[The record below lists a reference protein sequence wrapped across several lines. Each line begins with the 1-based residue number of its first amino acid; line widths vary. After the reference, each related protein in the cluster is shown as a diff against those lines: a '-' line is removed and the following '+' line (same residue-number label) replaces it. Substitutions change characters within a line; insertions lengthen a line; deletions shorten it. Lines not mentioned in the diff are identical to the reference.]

1 MRESKGTLENL
12 VIEIGANTREFL
24 AGLKEVGDS
33 TKDLGERLKS
43 IGVVAAA
50 AFAGYTAAIM
60 GSVYAYREEEK
71 IGLEVQAILQSTG
84 GVAGVTAKAIDE
96 LAESL
101 AKSTTFSKGQIERGE
116 ELLLTFTRIGKD
128 IFPAA
133 TQATLDLAQRMGGD
147 TSQAA
152 QALGRALEDPT
163 QGLSRLAR
171 SGVLFTEQQK
181 SQIETMYLSGN
192 VAQAQALILKQVESS
207 LDHMAQ
213 AAAGGTGALSVMK
226 NQMEELAAKVGEQFA
241 PYVIAGAK
249 AITSLI
255 IAAKENAEIVR
266 LGADILATGAIV
278 SGTIATIAGAT
289 SAWGLLSA
297 GIKFATGTTLAFGT
311 AAKVAMG
318 ATGLGL
324 LVVVALEAYQHWAVV
339 WPAMQEIYKTF
350 VTFITSASAGLS
362 KVIHGAMHMDINEIK
377 EGIAQAA
384 QAFIDGAKKTG
395 GAVASMFKATPEA
408 RAEAAET
415 GRTIAQIQAA
425 AAIKENQKAQDALNK
440 NKKDSQIAGN
450 QALILEETG
459 HTAKLVALKKQEAA
473 DLKILSDSNQKA
485 VWSATQKHLSE
496 VRALYEAE
504 EKNEKNQTA
513 TFNKLTLK
521 NTEQFSTAEL
531 AQLKG
536 SIQTEKDA
544 KHQNALDDLNFEIQA
559 HNTLLQ
565 EQERFG
571 TAYAAINQAM
581 HSKVFQG
588 TASAFSEMAQMTQSH
603 SNTLK
608 AIGKVA
614 AIADIGIKT
623 AQTAMNVYAGFST
636 IPIIGPALG
645 IAAAAAAIAY
655 GIERMGEVQA
665 MAQGGLVMGGIPGVD
680 SVPILAQQGELV
692 VPKQNFNEVVDSVSM
707 TRQGPNR
714 NGTGFDGAPPK
725 VEVIIS
731 FQGSASRMLLAQIN
745 QDKALGRYRGTG

>member
-1 MRESKGTLENL
+1 MENL

-24 AGLKEVGDS
+24 AGLKEVGES
-33 TKDLGERLKS
+33 TEHLGDRLKS

-96 LAESL
+96 MAESL
-101 AKSTTFSKGQIERGE
+101 AKSTTFSKGQVMRGE

-128 IFPAA
+128 IFPLA

-147 TSQAA
+147 TAGAA
-152 QALGRALEDPT
+152 QALGKALEDPA
-163 QGLSRLAR
+163 QGLTRLSRA
-171 SGVLFTEQQK
+171 GVLFTAQQK
-181 SQIETMYLSGN
+181 AQIETMYLSGN
-192 VAQAQALILKQVESS
+192 VAGAQALILKQVESS
-207 LDHMAQ
+207 IGGMAQ
-213 AAAGGTGALSVMK
+213 AAAGGTGALSIMK
-226 NQMEELAAKVGEQFA
+226 NQMEELAARIGEQFA

-249 AITSLI
+249 AITGLI
-255 IAAKENAEIVR
+255 VAAKENAEIVR

-278 SGTIATIAGAT
+278 SGTIATLAGAA

-297 GIKFATGTTLAFGT
+297 GIKVATGTTLAFGT
-311 AAKVAMG
+311 AAKIAMG

-339 WPAMQEIYKTF
+339 WPAMQEIYRSF
-350 VTFITSASAGLS
+350 VTTITSASAGLA
-362 KVIHGAMHMDINEIK
+362 KVINGALHLNIDDVK
-377 EGIAQAA
+377 AGIAQAA

-395 GAVASMFKATPEA
+395 GAVAGMFKATPEA
-408 RAEAAET
+408 RQVAEET
-415 GRTIAQIQAA
+415 GRTLAQIEAASRIKTEQA
-425 AAIKENQKAQDALNK
+425 EQDRLNK
-440 NKKDSQIAGN
+440 LKRASQVAGN
-450 QALILEETG
+450 QAIILEMQG
-459 HTAKLVALKKQEAA
+459 HTAKLVALQKQESA
-473 DLKILSDSNQKA
+473 DLKILADSNQKA
-485 VWSATQKHLSE
+485 TWAAVQKHLTE
-496 VRALYEAE
+496 VRALYTAE
-504 EKNEKNQTA
+504 EKNETNQRA

-521 NTEQFSTAEL
+521 NSEQFSTAEL

-536 SIQTEKDA
+536 SIQTEADA

-571 TAYAAINQAM
+571 AAYAAINQAM
-581 HSKVFQG
+581 HSKIATG

-655 GIERMGEVQA
+655 GVERMSEVQA
-665 MAQGGLVMGGIPGVD
+665 MAQGGLVTGGVPGID

-707 TRQGPNR
+707 TRRGGS
-714 NGTGFDGAPPK
+714 NGTGFDGAPQR
-725 VEVIIS
+725 VEVVIS
-731 FQGSASRMLLAQIN
+731 FQGSASKMLTYQIN